1 MDSGRFTLVSEG
13 QSLDQGLSLWSHD
26 LAARRFVE
34 ETFAVWNAGRMIKHG
49 VTLVLDGLALDH
61 FDGQWLSGYVLTND

>member
-1 MDSGRFTLVSEG
+1 MFT
-13 QSLDQGLSLWSHD
+13 
-26 LAARRFVE
+26 E